1 MLQLCTTPQRK
12 TLEQVASC
20 FVCLFV
26 FTLFLACLRYNITCL
41 DIHKLFGEFAWDY
54 TLQTGWDQTYLFV
67 CAINKSSQLPCL
79 NKKGSWTLLCSTV
92 ATDLTKCFPGVA
104 MQSVPYAE
112 LRWPVWISDNLVVPE
127 VARRNLWCSVYL
139 HALPPTDVCTLLWQ
153 IIAWLYC
160 LVPHLFPLPSF
171 PPVTQVGHLWQLFE
185 PEPSAVP
192 CKAPH
197 SPCHTSLKGDA
208 LLVNLSVSR
217 LLM

>member
-1 MLQLCTTPQRK
+1 MSLLEIIPCKLDGTKHICLCVPSTSH
-12 TLEQVASC
+12 LN
-20 FVCLFV
+20 CLV
-26 FTLFLACLRYNITCL
+26 F
-41 DIHKLFGEFAWDY
+41 
-54 TLQTGWDQTYLFV
+54 
-67 CAINKSSQLPCL
+67 
-79 NKKGSWTLLCSTV
+79 KKGSWKLLCSTV
-92 ATDLTKCFPGVA
+92 ATNLIKYFPGVA
-104 MQSVPYAE
+104 MQSVAYAE
-112 LRWPVWISDNLVVPE
+112 LRWPVRISDNLVVPE
-127 VARRNLWCSVYL
+127 VVRRNLWCWVYL

-185 PEPSAVP
+185 PEPSAAP

-208 LLVNLSVSR
+208 LLVTRYVSR